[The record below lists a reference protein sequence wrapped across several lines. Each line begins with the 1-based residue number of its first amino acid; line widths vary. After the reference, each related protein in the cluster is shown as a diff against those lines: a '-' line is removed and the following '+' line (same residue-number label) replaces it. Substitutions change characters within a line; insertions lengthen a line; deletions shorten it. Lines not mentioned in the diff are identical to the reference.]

1 MTVFLKEPGCDPQF
15 MDIEDRFF
23 EKLTESVIGPRY
35 ERVSFGN
42 GITIIAMQMGESE
55 EKNFKYKIGGRGQTI
70 YGPAIFVSEG
80 ESGVEGLNKDQ
91 QRVIKGCFR
100 NYIAMSPKDKNISND
115 DVWSEI
121 LDFLALIYDGA
132 EEEIY
137 SRRNMILERNLVC
150 EWGFD
155 ELEKHHIED
164 EYLEV
169 SFRPT
174 ATDLYDIMTGEYIGR
189 HSIRRRGLND
199 DGEADAAG
207 SADLQEERLPDKE
220 RADIHEDPSDEVS
233 DELIE
238 DPENE
243 GNLHKVYEEWFTSNL
258 LESAGDSMSDK
269 TKKQIV
275 EVMVD
280 KFNALMESDEDFEA
294 LLAGHIGST
303 MNDGENEKF
312 FNMVTSRLVK
322 KAGVKEEY
330 AKRYPDEYRVQEQEE
345 DHDEEKRK

>member
-1 MTVFLKEPGCDPQF
+1 MTVFLKEPGCDPKF
-15 MDIEDRFF
+15 IDIEDRFF

-35 ERVSFGN
+35 ESVSFGN
-42 GITIIAMQMGESE
+42 GITIIAMQMGESV
-55 EKNFKYKIGGRGQTI
+55 EKNFKYKIGGRGRTI

-174 ATDLYDIMTGEYIGR
+174 ATDLYDIVTGEYIGR

-322 KAGVKEEY
+322 KTGVKEEY